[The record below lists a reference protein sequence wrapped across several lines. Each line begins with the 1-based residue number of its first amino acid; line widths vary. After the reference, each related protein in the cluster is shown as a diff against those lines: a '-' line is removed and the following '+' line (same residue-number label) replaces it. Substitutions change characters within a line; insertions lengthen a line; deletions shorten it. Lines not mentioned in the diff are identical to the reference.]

1 MQGKAQKLTA
11 NHTAPV
17 FSEIYTE
24 QSINKENSSLFM
36 MAVFRKTKTKV
47 RNLKSD
53 KSQDYSQKPQ

>member
-1 MQGKAQKLTA
+1 MQGKAEKLTA

-36 MAVFRKTKTKV
+36 TFFRKTKTKA
-47 RNLKSD
+47 RNLKPD